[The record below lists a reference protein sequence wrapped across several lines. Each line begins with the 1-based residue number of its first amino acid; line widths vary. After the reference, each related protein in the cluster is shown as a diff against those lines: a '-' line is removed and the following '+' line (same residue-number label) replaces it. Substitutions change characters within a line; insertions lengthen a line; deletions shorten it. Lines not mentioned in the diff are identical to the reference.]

1 MEKGKDKLNDPV
13 EVIKGV
19 GPKIAGIFKKRGIET
34 VEDLLYYL
42 PFRYE
47 DRRDVCSIN
56 EVKEGEKASVL
67 GTVTAYKS
75 LFFRH
80 SRKKAFEVII
90 EDGTGTLS
98 IKWFQWN
105 KYYLKNICKKG
116 NLLLLSGEVKRFG
129 AQLQMIHPDVTMIDH
144 EDEVKNYKTVMPV
157 YSEIEGIKQG
167 VLRNIIKEAFEQY
180 GGHIESI
187 VPESIENSH
196 GLIPLCEAFR
206 GLHFPDEKENCSRFK
221 VQSSRFR
228 DQKTEVCG
236 STLSAIRSTLID
248 RLIFEEYFLF
258 QSALLMKKQEIKQGK
273 GIRFKTD
280 GHFYRRFK
288 DGLPFELTDAQD
300 RVVREIEHDMGLDE
314 PMNRLLQGD
323 VGCGKTVCAVLASCI
338 AIDNGYQVA
347 FMAPTEILAEQHY
360 LSVHRFFDGLGVSV
374 AFLRGNMGKDRKGIL
389 EHIRDGKTSVI
400 VGTHAL
406 IQKDVMF
413 RRLGLVIID
422 EQHRFG
428 VMQRKILKQGS
439 GGEGGVQG
447 VEGPRSQGGENRV
460 QGVEGPRVQGEEE
473 SETAYWNDISSE
485 FGVRSSE
492 EKAYRNDISSEFGV
506 RSSEFGGKSVSAK
519 EIPDGFKLKTLN
531 LKLKTVF
538 TPDTL
543 VMTATPI
550 PRTLSMVIYGD
561 LDVSVI
567 DELPKGRQKILTKV
581 FLEQHKPAVYRMMEE
596 ELKNGKQIFIVYP
609 LVEESDKSE
618 LLNAK
623 DMAVHFRKTVFPS
636 RKIGLLHGRMKP
648 EEKEKIMGKF
658 KNNEIDI
665 LVCTTVI
672 EVGIDVPNA
681 TMIVIEHAERF
692 GLSQLHQ
699 LRGRV
704 GRGIHASRCILITST
719 KRTDVATKRLKVM
732 ESTSDGFKIAEEDM
746 KMRGPGEMLGSKQA
760 GVPDFRVGDVMRDI
774 NIMIYSREIAD
785 EAMKYMT
792 VHELSRIKEKS
803 VERWKNRI
811 HLVDVA

>member
-1 MEKGKDKLNDPV
+1 MEKEKDQLNTPV
-13 EVIKGV
+13 EAIKGI

-34 VEDLLYYL
+34 VEDLLYFL

-47 DRRDVCSIN
+47 DRRNVCSIN
-56 EVKEGEKASVL
+56 EVKEGERASVL
-67 GTVTAYKS
+67 GTVAAYKS

-80 SRKKAFEVII
+80 SRKKAFEAII

-129 AQLQMIHPDVTMIDH
+129 AQLQMVHPDVTLIGH
-144 EDEVKNYKTVMPV
+144 EDEVKNHKTVMPV

-167 VLRNIIKEAFEQY
+167 VLRNIIKEAFEQH
-180 GGHIESI
+180 GGHIQSV
-187 VPESIENSH
+187 VPESVEKSH
-196 GLIPLCEAFR
+196 GLIPLREAFR
-206 GLHFPDEKENCSRFK
+206 CLHFPEENFSNIEYRI
-221 VQSSRFR
+221 SNI
-228 DQKTEVCG
+228 E
-236 STLSAIRSTLID
+236 
-248 RLIFEEYFLF
+248 RLVFEEYFLF
-258 QSALLMKKQEIKQGK
+258 QSALLMKKREIKQGK
-273 GIRFKTD
+273 GVCFKTD
-280 GHFYRRFK
+280 GVFYRRFK

-300 RVVREIEHDMGLDE
+300 RVVRGIEHDMGLDE

-338 AIDNGYQVA
+338 AIDNGFQVA

-374 AFLRGNMGKDRKGIL
+374 AFLRGNMGKERKGIL
-389 EHIRDGKTSVI
+389 EHIRDGETSVI

-428 VMQRKILKQGS
+428 VIQRKVLKGRGQG
-439 GGEGGVQG
+439 E
-447 VEGPRSQGGENRV
+447 ENRV
-460 QGVEGPRVQGEEE
+460 QGFKG
-473 SETAYWNDISSE
+473 SEAA
-485 FGVRSSE
+485 
-492 EKAYRNDISSEFGV
+492 KA
-506 RSSEFGGKSVSAK
+506 A
-519 EIPDGFKLKTLN
+519 PDGFKLNTQN
-531 LKLKTVF
+531 SKLKTDF
-538 TPDTL
+538 LPDTL

-550 PRTLSMVIYGD
+550 PRTLSMAIYGD

-567 DELPKGRQKILTKV
+567 DELPKGRQKIVTKV
-581 FLEQHKPAVYRMMEE
+581 FLEQNKPIVYRMMEE
-596 ELKNGKQIFIVYP
+596 VLEKGRQIFIVYP

-623 DMAVHFRKTVFPS
+623 DMAAHFHKTVFPS

-648 EEKEKIMGKF
+648 EEKEKVMGRF

-681 TMIVIEHAERF
+681 AMIVIEHAERF

-704 GRGIHASRCILITST
+704 GRGIHASKCILITST
-719 KRTDVATKRLKVM
+719 KRTDTATKRLKVM
-732 ESTSDGFKIAEEDM
+732 ESSSDGFKIAEEDM
-746 KMRGPGEMLGSKQA
+746 KMRGPGEMLGSRQS
-760 GVPDFRVGDVMRDI
+760 GIPDFRVGDIVRDV
-774 NIMIYSREIAD
+774 NIMIHAREIAD
-785 EAMKYMT
+785 EAMGKMT
-792 VHELSRIKEKS
+792 VHELNRIKEKAK
-803 VERWKNRI
+803 ERWKDKI

>member
-1 MEKGKDKLNDPV
+1 MEKGKDKLNAPV
-13 EVIKGV
+13 EAIKGI

-34 VEDLLYYL
+34 VEDLLYFL

-56 EVKEGEKASVL
+56 ELKEGEKASVL

-105 KYYLKNICKKG
+105 KYYLKNICRKG

-129 AQLQMIHPDVTMIDH
+129 TQLQMIHPDVTMIEH

-157 YSEIEGIKQG
+157 YSEVEGIKQG
-167 VLRNIIKEAFEQY
+167 VLRNIIKEAFEMYEGYIQSV
-180 GGHIESI
+180 I
-187 VPESIENSH
+187 PESIENSH
-196 GLIPLCEAFR
+196 GLIPLYEAFR
-206 GLHFPDEKENCSRFK
+206 GLHFPDEKENCSTFN
-221 VQSSRFR
+221 VQGSRFR

-236 STLSAIRSTLID
+236 STLSAPRSTLID

-258 QSALLMKKQEIKQGK
+258 QSALLMKKREIKQGK

-288 DGLPFELTDAQD
+288 DGLPFELTGAQD
-300 RVVREIEHDMGLDE
+300 RVVGEIEHDMGLSE

-323 VGCGKTVCAVLASCI
+323 VGCGKTVCAILASCI
-338 AIDNGYQVA
+338 AIDNSYQVA

-374 AFLRGNMGKDRKGIL
+374 AFLRGNMGKERKGII

-428 VMQRKILKQGS
+428 VVQRKTLKG
-439 GGEGGVQG
+439 
-447 VEGPRSQGGENRV
+447 RV
-460 QGVEGPRVQGEEE
+460 QGVEGSRGQVEEE
-473 SETAYWNDISSE
+473 SETAY
-485 FGVRSSE
+485 
-492 EKAYRNDISSEFGV
+492 RNDI
-506 RSSEFGGKSVSAK
+506 SSEFGGKSVSAK

-550 PRTLSMVIYGD
+550 PRTLSMVVYGD

-636 RKIGLLHGRMKP
+636 RKIGLLHGRMRP
-648 EEKEKIMGKF
+648 EEKEKVMGRF

-704 GRGIHASRCILITST
+704 GRGIHASRCILITSA
-719 KRTDVATKRLKVM
+719 KRTDVAAKRLKVM

-774 NIMIYSREIAD
+774 NIMIYAREIAD
-785 EAMKYMT
+785 EAMGKMT
-792 VHELSRIKEKS
+792 VHELNRIKEKAG
-803 VERWKNRI
+803 ERWKNRI

>member
-1 MEKGKDKLNDPV
+1 MEKGKDKLNAPV
-13 EVIKGV
+13 EAIKGI

-34 VEDLLYYL
+34 VEDLLYFL

-56 EVKEGEKASVL
+56 ELKEGEKASVL

-105 KYYLKNICKKG
+105 KYYLKNICRKG

-129 AQLQMIHPDVTMIDH
+129 TQLQMIHPDVTMIEH

-157 YSEIEGIKQG
+157 YSEVEGIKQG
-167 VLRNIIKEAFEQY
+167 VLRNIIKEAFEMYEGYIQSV
-180 GGHIESI
+180 I
-187 VPESIENSH
+187 PESIENSH
-196 GLIPLCEAFR
+196 GLIPLYEAFR
-206 GLHFPDEKENCSRFK
+206 GLHFPDEKENCSTFN
-221 VQSSRFR
+221 VQGSRFR

-236 STLSAIRSTLID
+236 STLSAPRSTLID

-258 QSALLMKKQEIKQGK
+258 QSALLMKKREIKQGK

-288 DGLPFELTDAQD
+288 DGLPFELTGAQD
-300 RVVREIEHDMGLDE
+300 RVVGEIEHDMGLNE

-323 VGCGKTVCAVLASCI
+323 VGCGKTVCAILASCI
-338 AIDNGYQVA
+338 AIDNSYQVA

-374 AFLRGNMGKDRKGIL
+374 AFLRGNMGKERKGII

-428 VMQRKILKQGS
+428 VVQRKTLKG
-439 GGEGGVQG
+439 
-447 VEGPRSQGGENRV
+447 RV
-460 QGVEGPRVQGEEE
+460 QGVEGSRGQVEEE
-473 SETAYWNDISSE
+473 SETAY
-485 FGVRSSE
+485 
-492 EKAYRNDISSEFGV
+492 RNDI
-506 RSSEFGGKSVSAK
+506 SSEFGGKSVSAK

-550 PRTLSMVIYGD
+550 PRTLSMVVYGD

-636 RKIGLLHGRMKP
+636 RKIGLLHGRMRP
-648 EEKEKIMGKF
+648 EEKEKVMGRF

-704 GRGIHASRCILITST
+704 GRGIHASRCILITSA
-719 KRTDVATKRLKVM
+719 KRTDVAAKRLKVM

-774 NIMIYSREIAD
+774 NIMIYAREIAD
-785 EAMKYMT
+785 EAMGKMT
-792 VHELSRIKEKS
+792 VHELNRIKEKAG
-803 VERWKNRI
+803 ERWKNRI

>member
-1 MEKGKDKLNDPV
+1 MEKGKDKLNAPV
-13 EVIKGV
+13 EAIKGI

-34 VEDLLYYL
+34 VEDLLYFL

-56 EVKEGEKASVL
+56 ELKEGEKASVL

-105 KYYLKNICKKG
+105 KYYLKNICRKG

-129 AQLQMIHPDVTMIDH
+129 TQLQMIHPDVTMIEH

-157 YSEIEGIKQG
+157 YSEVDGIKQG
-167 VLRNIIKEAFEQY
+167 VLRNIIKEALERY
-180 GGHIESI
+180 EGHIQSVI
-187 VPESIENSH
+187 PESTENSH
-196 GLIPLCEAFR
+196 GLIPLYEAFR
-206 GLHFPDEKENCSRFK
+206 GLHFPDEKENCSTFN
-221 VQSSRFR
+221 VQGSRFR

-236 STLSAIRSTLID
+236 STLSAPRSTLID

-258 QSALLMKKQEIKQGK
+258 QSALLMKKREIKQGK

-288 DGLPFELTDAQD
+288 DGLPFELTGAQD
-300 RVVREIEHDMGLDE
+300 RVVGEIEHDMGLSE

-374 AFLRGNMGKDRKGIL
+374 AFLRGNMGKERKGII

-428 VMQRKILKQGS
+428 VVQRKTLKG
-439 GGEGGVQG
+439 
-447 VEGPRSQGGENRV
+447 RV
-460 QGVEGPRVQGEEE
+460 QGVEGSRGQVEEE
-473 SETAYWNDISSE
+473 SETAY
-485 FGVRSSE
+485 
-492 EKAYRNDISSEFGV
+492 RNDI
-506 RSSEFGGKSVSAK
+506 SSEFGGKSVSAK

-550 PRTLSMVIYGD
+550 PRTLSMVVYGD

-636 RKIGLLHGRMKP
+636 RKIGLLHGRMRP
-648 EEKEKIMGKF
+648 EEKEKVMGRF

-704 GRGIHASRCILITST
+704 GRGIHASRCILITSA
-719 KRTDVATKRLKVM
+719 KRTDVAAKRLKVM

-774 NIMIYSREIAD
+774 NIMIYAREIAD
-785 EAMKYMT
+785 EAMGKMT
-792 VHELSRIKEKS
+792 VHELNRIKEKAG
-803 VERWKNRI
+803 ERWKNRI